1 MKWISRLPWAA
12 LQRIDEIERQN
23 ALLAA
28 IVASSKDAIASITL
42 DGIFT
47 SWNPSAERLFGF
59 SADEIIGQPF
69 WVIVPSERAN
79 EVPDI
84 ERKISN
90 SQPIVNHETVRL
102 RKDGS
107 TVAVSINISPIYD
120 LTGAISSVSAIYRDI
135 TEQKEFEAR
144 NALLA
149 SVVASSSDAIAS
161 ITLDGIFTSW
171 NPAAERI
178 FGFSAD
184 EMIGQPISVR
194 IPSVNADEAANI
206 LGKISNSQ
214 PIVNYETVR
223 LRKDGSTVPV
233 SLTIS
238 PIYDLTGAL
247 IGGSSITRD
256 LTDRNK
262 AEQKFRDIL
271 ESSPDAMVIID
282 KTGIIAI
289 VNSQAEKVF
298 GYRRDEMLGQ
308 PVELLLPSRFHADWP
323 GELERFF
330 VNPLVRP
337 MGSGGELYGRRKD
350 GRGFPVEV
358 NLSPIETV
366 DGILVVSTIRDV
378 TDRMQLIRRLEEMN
392 ELRNEFVAI
401 VAHDLRSPMTSISG
415 YAQELL
421 NEWDAT
427 DDAKKIEH
435 LQVIVR
441 NTEHLAGFVE
451 DVLQVARIEAH
462 EHTYDIGAFDI
473 RSLVERALGE
483 VDGANIDR
491 RFEFSALGDIP
502 LVLGDESRQ
511 WQVLTNLL
519 SNAVKFSPAEE
530 PIVVGL
536 SRIDDSVQVS
546 VTDRGIGIANDDLA
560 KLFQK
565 FGRVSNPG
573 VLKTPGNG
581 LGLYICK
588 TLVEAQGGR
597 IWCESS
603 PGRGS
608 TFNFTIPVAL

>member
-1 MKWISRLPWAA
+1 MIGQPFSILIPSENADEAAHILGKIRDGHLVEHFETVRIRKDGSAFPVSVTISPIHDLTGVHVGASVITRDMTELKTSEV
-12 LQRIDEIERQN
+12 RN
-23 ALLAA
+23 ALLASVVTSSSDA
-28 IVASSKDAIASITL
+28 IVSFAYDRII
-42 DGIFT
+42 T
-47 SWNPSAERLFGF
+47 SWNPAAEQMYGYSAE
-59 SADEIIGQPF
+59 EMIGQPF
-69 WVIVPSERAN
+69 LVLVPSEKLN
-79 EVPDI
+79 ELDDLR
-84 ERKISN
+84 EKIGSGQSILN
-90 SQPIVNHETVRL
+90 FETVRL

-107 TVAVSINISPIYD
+107 AFPISMNISPNYD
-120 LTGAISSVSAIYRDI
+120 LTGDVTGWSAIYRDM
-135 TEQKEFEAR
+135 TELK
-144 NALLA
+144 
-149 SVVASSSDAIAS
+149 
-161 ITLDGIFTSW
+161 
-171 NPAAERI
+171 
-178 FGFSAD
+178 
-184 EMIGQPISVR
+184 
-194 IPSVNADEAANI
+194 
-206 LGKISNSQ
+206 
-214 PIVNYETVR
+214 
-223 LRKDGSTVPV
+223 
-233 SLTIS
+233 
-238 PIYDLTGAL
+238 
-247 IGGSSITRD
+247 
-256 LTDRNK
+256 K
-262 AEQKFRDIL
+262 AEQKFHDIL

-308 PVELLLPSRFHADWP
+308 LVELLLPSRFHADWP

-350 GRGFPVEV
+350 GREFPVEV